1 MDGGLSWWAVL
12 RSAFQEGKL
21 GLWPFELVID
31 TIYGISLEEF
41 PMPRNPN
48 VLAAGVRLADKLT
61 FAQLHRYFPTSIVR
75 DSLEKTQRATK
86 RTRELPNEF
95 MTYYPVMLCL
105 YRDVSQQEVLRVMAD
120 GLHWLLGLKDFKIT
134 GKSGISQ
141 ARARVG
147 SEPLIDVFA
156 RCAKPLAKPGS
167 EGCFYGGL
175 RLVAID
181 GSEVDLDDCPEN
193 SERFGRSKNQH
204 GEGAYPKAKLVGLV
218 EVGTRA
224 AFALSVGKYKDS
236 ENALALNVIGKLTS
250 GMLCLAD
257 RLFMSWDIFDQA
269 RKTGAELL
277 FRARDDRNLPV
288 EKRLPDGSY
297 LSTIYA
303 STDRKQENGIKVRV
317 IDYDAEISCDGK
329 RTKYPYRLI
338 TTLMEHEA
346 FPIAELAK
354 LYRERWEFET
364 MLDELKTHLMQ
375 SQPLRSRTPDLVVQE
390 IYGMV
395 MAHYA
400 IRAVMYEAAASES
413 IDPDE
418 LSFTHSRNVLERNL
432 PKFGAFPPSAAIPA
446 HM

>member
-1 MDGGLSWWAVL
+1 
-12 RSAFQEGKL
+12 
-21 GLWPFELVID
+21 
-31 TIYGISLEEF
+31 
-41 PMPRNPN
+41 MPRNPD

-61 FAQLHRYFPTSIVR
+61 LAQLHRYFPTTVVKE
-75 DSLEKTQRATK
+75 SLEKAQKATR

-95 MTYYPVMLCL
+95 MTYYPMMLCL
-105 YRDVSQQEVLRVMAD
+105 YRSVSQQEVLRVMAD
-120 GLHWLLGLKDFKIT
+120 GLSWLFGLRDFKIT

-147 SEPLIDVFA
+147 SEPLIEVFD
-156 RCAKPLAKPGS
+156 RCAKPLAIPGS
-167 EGCFYGGL
+167 QGCSYRGL
-175 RLVAID
+175 LLTAID
-181 GSEVDLDDCPEN
+181 GSDLDLDDCPEN
-193 SERFGRSKNQH
+193 SEYFGRSKNQH

-236 ENALALNVIGKLTS
+236 ENSLALNVIPKLSS

-257 RLFMSWDIFDQA
+257 RLFMSWEIFDQA

-288 EKRLPDGSY
+288 EKRLPDGSF

-303 STDRKQENGIKVRV
+303 HTDRKQETGIKVRV
-317 IDYDAEISCDGK
+317 IDYDAEVTRD
-329 RTKYPYRLI
+329 RNTTKYGYRLI
-338 TTLMEHEA
+338 TTLMDHVS
-346 FPIAELAK
+346 FPLHELAK

-364 MLDELKTHLMQ
+364 MLDEVKTHLME
-375 SQPLRSRTPDLVVQE
+375 SKPLRSRTPDLVIQE

-400 IRAVMYEAAASES
+400 IRAVMYEAAASKN

-446 HM
+446 HL

>member
-1 MDGGLSWWAVL
+1 
-12 RSAFQEGKL
+12 
-21 GLWPFELVID
+21 
-31 TIYGISLEEF
+31 
-41 PMPRNPN
+41 MPRNPN

-61 FAQLHRYFPTSIVR
+61 LAQLHRYFPTNIVK
-75 DSLEKTQRATK
+75 DSLEKAQKATK

-95 MTYYPVMLCL
+95 MTYYPMMLCL

-120 GLHWLLGLKDFKIT
+120 GLSWLFGLRDFKIT

-147 SEPLIDVFA
+147 SEPLIDVFD
-156 RCAKPLAKPGS
+156 RCAEPLAKPGS
-167 EGCFYGGL
+167 LGCFYRGL

-181 GSEVDLDDCPEN
+181 GTDLDLDDCPEN
-193 SERFGRSKNQH
+193 SGYFGRSKNQN

-224 AFALSVGKYKDS
+224 TFALSVGKYKDS
-236 ENALALNVIGKLTS
+236 ENSLALSVIPKLSS

-257 RLFMSWDIFDQA
+257 RLFMSWEIFDRAQ
-269 RKTGAELL
+269 KTGAELL
-277 FRARDDRNLPV
+277 FRARDDRNLLV

-303 STDRKQENGIKVRV
+303 YTDRKRETGIRVRV
-317 IDYDAEISCDGK
+317 IEYDAEVTRD
-329 RTKYPYRLI
+329 RNTTKYGYRLI
-338 TTLMEHEA
+338 TTLVDHES
-346 FPIAELAK
+346 FPLHEVAN

-364 MLDELKTHLMQ
+364 MLDEVKTHLMQ
-375 SQPLRSRTPDLVVQE
+375 SQPLRSRTPDLVIQE

-400 IRAVMYEAAASES
+400 IRAVMYEAAATGN
-413 IDPDE
+413 IDPDD
-418 LSFTHSRNVLERNL
+418 LSFTHSRNVVERNL
-432 PKFGAFPPSAAIPA
+432 PKFGAFPPSAAIPT
-446 HM
+446 HL

>member
-1 MDGGLSWWAVL
+1 
-12 RSAFQEGKL
+12 
-21 GLWPFELVID
+21 
-31 TIYGISLEEF
+31 
-41 PMPRNPN
+41 MPRNPN

-61 FAQLHRYFPTSIVR
+61 LAQLHRYFPANIVKE
-75 DSLEKTQRATK
+75 SLEKAEKATK

-95 MTYYPVMLCL
+95 MTYYPMMLCL

-120 GLHWLLGLKDFKIT
+120 GLSWLYGLTDFKIT

-147 SEPLIDVFA
+147 SEPLIDVFD

-167 EGCFYGGL
+167 QGCFYRSL

-181 GSEVDLDDCPEN
+181 GTDLDLDDCPEN
-193 SERFGRSKNQH
+193 SEHFGRSKNQN

-218 EVGTRA
+218 EAGTRA

-236 ENALALNVIGKLTS
+236 ENSLALNIIPKLTS

-257 RLFMSWDIFDQA
+257 RLFMSWEIFDQA
-269 RKTGAELL
+269 QKTGAELL

-288 EKRLPDGSY
+288 EKRLSDGSY

-303 STDRKQENGIKVRV
+303 HTDRKRETGIKVRV
-317 IDYDAEISCDGK
+317 IDYDAEVTRD
-329 RTKYPYRLI
+329 RNTTKYGYRLI
-338 TTLMEHEA
+338 TTLMDHESYPLHEVA
-346 FPIAELAK
+346 N

-364 MLDELKTHLMQ
+364 MLDEVKTHLMD
-375 SQPLRSRTPDLVVQE
+375 SQPLRSRTPDLVIQE

-400 IRAVMYEAAASES
+400 IRAVMYEAAASKN

-432 PKFGAFPPSAAIPA
+432 PKFGAFPPSAAISA
-446 HM
+446 HL